1 MPVSIRCHSQYE
13 TSVVLLRRHLWH
25 CFAKRIAQ
33 RPVDGAHKA
42 GALAALL
49 ELAERAW
56 SVAEVRR
63 DVTKVVVS
71 PFLRWS
77 ALSLSAGGSPC
88 WSVQLL
94 RAMRRCLQLVGS
106 KSLGTKVRIACLRL
120 CDERDEQLRLEAART
135 CAAATESSLFIASVV
150 NELRQ
155 LVSKELMTEATT
167 FSAAKE
173 DMLLPALFPCTDLN
187 IAAFYRR
194 WSFLC
199 TLLQSVLEAPI
210 ALELVVDEFIEMATI
225 VFSLA
230 PSCSSA
236 LSSRVLSSLNV
247 YTSLP
252 QLQLCLLPVL
262 SALCVRLGR
271 RLLPNVDALCR
282 IFLNASLSPLLCA
295 SAVPVTSAF
304 ISALG
309 GSVPPTFAEALCNT
323 LLCETGDPALLHAL
337 LTHCGQLLSPPLQDG
352 VSRFA
357 LSALPHCTD
366 AVRRRALLGCIVQRL
381 LSPGVSLALQR
392 NALPLL
398 RAAVHDVDADVAA
411 VARTGLALCQS
422 LASPALPLV
431 LTARPETLL
440 QQPQPVPVR
449 VITEPVRDLTEP
461 VRSLTEP
468 VCDITEPV
476 RDLTEPVCGITE
488 PVRDIT
494 EPVRD
499 LAEPVRDIAEP
510 VREVPMALASPAE
523 LSAPAVVAD
532 DISEAVRSSPEAVD
546 DFSTGEKVSLV
557 PPPAIEPPMDDVQ
570 AVPPTVDGGVGG
582 KRKHASISVSAPVQ
596 SEDADSEFVS
606 LNVDAPAEDDA
617 APLWSF

>member
-1 MPVSIRCHSQYE
+1 MLNER
-13 TSVVLLRRHLWH
+13 VV
-25 CFAKRIAQ
+25 Q

-71 PFLRWS
+71 PLLRWS
-77 ALSLSAGGSPC
+77 TSSLSAGSPC

-94 RAMRRCLQLVGS
+94 RAMRRCLQLVGA
-106 KSLGTKVRIACLRL
+106 KALGAKVRNACLQL

-135 CAAATESSLFIASVV
+135 CAAAVDSSVFITSVV
-150 NELRQ
+150 DELRQ
-155 LVSKELMTEATT
+155 LVSEELMTEATT
-167 FSAAKE
+167 FTATKE
-173 DMLLPALFPCTDLN
+173 HTLLPALFPCTDLN

-210 ALELVVDEFIEMATI
+210 ALEFVVDEFVEMVTI

-236 LSSRVLSSLNV
+236 LSSHVLSSLNV

-262 SALCVRLGR
+262 GALCVRLGR
-271 RLLPNVDALCR
+271 RLLPNVDALSRVLLDAC
-282 IFLNASLSPLLCA
+282 LSPLLRA
-295 SAVPVTSAF
+295 SAVRVTSAF

-309 GSVPPTFAEALCNT
+309 GAVPPPFAEALCNS
-323 LLCETGDPALLHAL
+323 LLHETSDPALLHAL
-337 LTHCGQLLSPPLQDG
+337 LTHCGQLLSQPLQDA
-352 VSRFA
+352 VSRFV
-357 LSALPHCTD
+357 LRQLPHCTD
-366 AVRRRALLGCIVQRL
+366 AVRRSALLDCIIQRL
-381 LSPGVSLALQR
+381 LSPGPSLALQR
-392 NALPLL
+392 TALPLF
-398 RAAVHDVDADVAA
+398 RAALHDDDAKIAA
-411 VARTGLALCQS
+411 TARTGLALCQS
-422 LASPALPLV
+422 LACPALPLV

-440 QQPQPVPVR
+440 Q
-449 VITEPVRDLTEP
+449 
-461 VRSLTEP
+461 
-468 VCDITEPV
+468 
-476 RDLTEPVCGITE
+476 

-499 LAEPVRDIAEP
+499 IPDPVRDITESVLDITEPMRDITEPVRDISESVRDITEPVPDITESVRDITEP
-510 VREVPMALASPAE
+510 VREVPMTLAPPVELTDIAE
-523 LSAPAVVAD
+523 PPTAPAVAD
-532 DISEAVRSSPEAVD
+532 DFGAD
-546 DFSTGEKVSLV
+546 EKVSSVPPQTTESQMDGSPPTLV
-557 PPPAIEPPMDDVQ
+557 PTGDDNDSGSVC
-570 AVPPTVDGGVGG
+570 G
-582 KRKHASISVSAPVQ
+582 KRKHASISMSAPVQ
-596 SEDADSEFVS
+596 TEHADSEFVS
-606 LNVDAPAEDDA
+606 LNVDAPAEEDDA